1 MSLTDWPE
9 TTCYLDLWLELAG
22 LWQLEPGGLLG
33 YAASVAWEGDQL
45 TFGRPAH
52 DDLAE
57 LYGITVHELTIY
69 RPLADHI
76 RTQLAHGSTVIVEV
90 DAFHLPDTAGTTY
103 GSHHEKT
110 TMAVLAFDG
119 TRLDYVHSRTQGVLT
134 GPDLD
139 AALHGWALPPFVEI
153 ARREGAALT
162 GAALQEAARERLG
175 ARLRRRGRTNP
186 VTAFRTALLADG
198 PALAASGAAGFHPY
212 AFNTFRM
219 LGTAFQSLGQLAAWL
234 GDGLGDGPDGVVIAA
249 AAGSAGA
256 KAEQFRAA
264 RATARGRAPEPGE
277 PLQQA
282 EAAWD
287 TVIDGLH
294 ARYA

>member
-1 MSLTDWPE
+1 MDWPASDWPE
-9 TTCYLDLWLELAG
+9 TTCYLDLWLEMAG
-22 LWQLEPGGLLG
+22 HWQLDPGGLLG
-33 YAASVAWEGDQL
+33 YAASVAWEGDQF
-45 TFGRPAH
+45 TFGRPGH
-52 DDLAE
+52 DDLAA
-57 LYGITVHELTIY
+57 LYGVTVHELTIY
-69 RPLADHI
+69 RPLAEHI
-76 RTQLAHGSTVIVEV
+76 RVQLAHGATVIVEV

-119 TRLDYVHSRTQGVLT
+119 TRLDYAHSRTRGVLT

-153 ARREGAALT
+153 ARREGPALT
-162 GAALQEAARERLG
+162 GVALKDAARERLG
-175 ARLRRRGRTNP
+175 TRLRRRNGANP
-186 VTAFRTALLADG
+186 VTAFRAALLADG
-198 PALAASGAAGFHPY
+198 PALAAGGAAKFHPY

-219 LGTAFQSLGQLAAWL
+219 LGTAFQSLGQLASWL
-234 GDGLGDGPDGVVIAA
+234 GDGLDDVVAAA

-287 TVIDGLH
+287 AVFAGLH